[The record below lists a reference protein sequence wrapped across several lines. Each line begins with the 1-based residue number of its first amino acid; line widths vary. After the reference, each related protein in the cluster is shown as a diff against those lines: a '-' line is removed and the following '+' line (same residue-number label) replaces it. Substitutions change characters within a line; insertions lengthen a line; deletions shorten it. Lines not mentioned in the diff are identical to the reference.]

1 MKGQIKTGCTNN
13 IAFTGL
19 GACALFESTP
29 KAVILTVHDFKVPA
43 GTTNVG
49 EYLRQQALV
58 PMNGKVFPI
67 MDGLVNL
74 EPSGGDVRT
83 SQEGFGE
90 SSVNGHNP
98 YQEVLTFTKGGLC
111 MLKELLNLH
120 GQLMRVFFVDD
131 NNVGYGTTDES
142 GDIYGYAVTLGV
154 HRRKNVG
161 TTPAA
166 IIVTLLYSNNNY
178 TEVRN
183 MVSFEVPVNMKGI
196 RRMHG
201 KIFTYGGGGAPNYTP
216 TIYVKYYT
224 ACSGV
229 DISKEFLTYMNK
241 ITNGDTADTAEL
253 LQLLKGYTSNT
264 DTDALL
270 TAIEAFAYAHDF
282 SYLMIGVDDGVWLQS
297 TNPAAKQPR
306 IALHVPSYMP
316 EPNLLNGL
324 AHFGFGVDGELY

>member
-1 MKGQIKTGCTNN
+1 MIASCGNKA
-13 IAFTGL
+13 AFTGL
-19 GACALFESTP
+19 GSCALFESTP
-29 KAVILTVHDFKVPA
+29 KAIILTTYDFVVPA
-43 GTTNVG
+43 GTANVG
-49 EYLRQQALV
+49 EYLRTQALV
-58 PMNGKVFPI
+58 PMDSKVYPL
-67 MDGLVNL
+67 MEGLVNL

-98 YQEVLTFTKGGLC
+98 YQEILTFTKGGLC
-111 MLKELLNLH
+111 MLKELLSLH
-120 GQLMRVFFVDD
+120 GQQMRVFFVDD
-131 NNVGYGTTDES
+131 NNVAYGTTDES
-142 GDIYGYAVTLGV
+142 GNIFGYNVTIGV

-178 TEVRN
+178 MEIRN
-183 MVSFEVPVNMKGI
+183 MTSFEVPSNLKGV
-196 RRMHG
+196 RRIHA
-201 KIFTYGGGGAPNYTP
+201 KIFAYSGGVAPNYVP
-216 TIYVKYYT
+216 TLYVKYYT
-224 ACSGV
+224 ACSGI
-229 DISKEFLTYMNK
+229 DISKEFLTYMNE
-241 ITNGDTADTAEL
+241 ITDGDTAEL

-264 DTDALL
+264 DTDTLL

>member
-166 IIVTLLYSNNNY
+166 IIVTLLYSNNY
-178 TEVRN
+178 MEIRN
-183 MVSFEVPVNMKGI
+183 MTSFEVPSNLKGV
-196 RRMHG
+196 RRIHA
-201 KIFTYGGGGAPNYTP
+201 KIFMYSGGVAPLYIP
-216 TIYVKYYT
+216 TLYVKYYT
-224 ACSGV
+224 ACSGI
-229 DISKEFLTYMNK
+229 DISKEFLTYMNDL
-241 ITNGDTADTAEL
+241 TDGDNAEL
-253 LQLLKGYTSNT
+253 QQLLKGYTTNIDT
-264 DTDALL
+264 DTLL
-270 TAIEAFAYAHDF
+270 TAIEAFAYAHDY
-282 SYLMIGVDDGVWLQS
+282 SYVMIGADDGTWLQN
-297 TNPAAKQPR
+297 TNPEAKQPR
-306 IALHVPSYMP
+306 IALHVPSMP
-316 EPNLLNGL
+316 EPALLNGL
-324 AHFGFGVDGELY
+324 SHFGFGVDGELY

>member
-178 TEVRN
+178 MEIRN
-183 MVSFEVPVNMKGI
+183 MTSFEVPSNLKGV
-196 RRMHG
+196 RRIHA
-201 KIFTYGGGGAPNYTP
+201 KIFMYSGGVAPKYIP
-216 TIYVKYYT
+216 TLYVKYYT
-224 ACSGV
+224 ACSGI
-229 DISKEFLTYMNK
+229 DISKEFLTYMNDL
-241 ITNGDTADTAEL
+241 TDGDNAEL
-253 LQLLKGYTSNT
+253 QQLLKGYTTNIDT
-264 DTDALL
+264 DTLL
-270 TAIEAFAYAHDF
+270 TAIEAFAYAHDY
-282 SYLMIGVDDGVWLQS
+282 SYVMIGADDGTWLQN
-297 TNPAAKQPR
+297 TNPEAKQPR
-306 IALHVPSYMP
+306 IALHVPSMP
-316 EPNLLNGL
+316 EPALLNGL
-324 AHFGFGVDGELY
+324 SHFGFGVDGELY